1 MTLTSGLRRSAFFD
15 QNPWNL
21 VGFFD
26 DPEFLDTF
34 KHYGLTENWVQQNL
48 NGQKKMFM
56 SPKIRFVRKES

>member
-1 MTLTSGLRRSAFFD
+1 MI
-15 QNPWNL
+15 
-21 VGFFD
+21 GFFD
-26 DPEFLDTF
+26 DLEFLDTF